1 MWEKPIT
8 GVSVKADKSE
18 LKVGETAKLTAVITP
33 EDTTDSK
40 DLKYESS
47 DKAVA
52 EVSDAGVVTAKGS
65 RKSSDYRKQCGK
77 TGCESNG

>member
-1 MWEKPIT
+1 MEKPIT

-40 DLKYESS
+40 DLKYESPS
-47 DKAVA
+47 YSKLIFFEGLFLLVIGID
-52 EVSDAGVVTAKGS
+52 
-65 RKSSDYRKQCGK
+65 
-77 TGCESNG
+77 